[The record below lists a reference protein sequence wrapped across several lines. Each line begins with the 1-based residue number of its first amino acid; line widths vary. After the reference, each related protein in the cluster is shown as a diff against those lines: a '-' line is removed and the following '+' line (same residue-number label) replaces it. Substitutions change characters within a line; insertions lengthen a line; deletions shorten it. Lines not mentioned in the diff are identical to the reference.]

1 MIVTL
6 FFLFQFLLWFII
18 SQQTKTKTVL
28 LNYEIIEDLG
38 ISVKMIN
45 YHINHLNFLL
55 NEKIILS
62 NSKKFYF

>member
-1 MIVTL
+1 MIGNFIKKFIKMIVTL

-55 NEKIILS
+55 
-62 NSKKFYF
+62 